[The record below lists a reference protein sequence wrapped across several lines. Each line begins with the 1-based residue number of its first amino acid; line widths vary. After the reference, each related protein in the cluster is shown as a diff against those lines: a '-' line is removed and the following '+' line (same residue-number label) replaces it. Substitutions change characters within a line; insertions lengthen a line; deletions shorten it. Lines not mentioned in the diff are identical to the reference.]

1 MGAMI
6 PIVFG
11 CYGPLSP
18 ERGALV
24 ALLGWNKAPFMA

>member
-1 MGAMI
+1 MI